1 MGCGGRAVRTEQDE
15 LADYAVGIAALRRD
29 VAVARQALLQRK
41 ARRRP
46 VTDRARFAQRLGN
59 EVRANAALL
68 AGALDDLGLTSSDLP
83 NISDLRDD
91 AMAEWARRAAAIERS
106 WSGDEARRAQALR
119 IMEEALARRFAGR
132 INAERQQAL
141 GIDRYIWRS
150 RDDDR
155 VRDLHA
161 AHDDEV
167 YFWDEPP
174 EGGHPGEAYGC
185 RCVAEP
191 VLADEDEW
199 RPVID
204 SRYGRAIDQEVL
216 SNPLMGGLSGVAS
229 GS

>member
-1 MGCGGRAVRTEQDE
+1 MRTEQDE

-106 WSGDEARRAQALR
+106 WSGDEARRAQAR
-119 IMEEALARRFAGR
+119 EGSAL
-132 INAERQQAL
+132 
-141 GIDRYIWRS
+141 
-150 RDDDR
+150 
-155 VRDLHA
+155 
-161 AHDDEV
+161 
-167 YFWDEPP
+167 
-174 EGGHPGEAYGC
+174 
-185 RCVAEP
+185 
-191 VLADEDEW
+191 
-199 RPVID
+199 
-204 SRYGRAIDQEVL
+204 
-216 SNPLMGGLSGVAS
+216 
-229 GS
+229 